1 MAILHRTTYLIIHND
16 TYNVIRIWKVLGGRG
31 QIKCNNTV
39 LSLNNDYIGCTLK
52 ILQLINKPYMYPAHK
67 IIAT

>member
-1 MAILHRTTYLIIHND
+1 MES
-16 TYNVIRIWKVLGGRG
+16 LGGG
-31 QIKCNNTV
+31 EQLKCNNTV
-39 LSLNNDYIGCTLK
+39 LTLNNDYIGCALK